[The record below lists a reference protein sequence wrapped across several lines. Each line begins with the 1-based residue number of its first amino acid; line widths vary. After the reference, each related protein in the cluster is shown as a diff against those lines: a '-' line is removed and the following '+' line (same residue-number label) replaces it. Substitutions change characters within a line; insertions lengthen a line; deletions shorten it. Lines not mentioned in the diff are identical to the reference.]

1 MIDWHSHI
9 LPGMDDGSRDVAES
23 LALLKML
30 REQGV
35 RTVVATPH
43 FYANDESVE
52 SFLKRRKESYER
64 LMAQVPQDAPK
75 ILLGAEVRYY
85 PGIGRMEELSRL
97 CIEGSKVLLL
107 EMTMSKWTQYSVREL
122 IELAGTRDV
131 QLVMAHI
138 ERYMSLQSDSV
149 WEQLL
154 ENGVL
159 MQVNT
164 EFFTQFGSKHK
175 AIRYLESGRVQL
187 LGSDCHNTKSR
198 PPLFDKAG
206 KLICKKLGDEFIS
219 QLNEFGY
226 SVLAKN

>member
-64 LMAQVPQDAPK
+64 LMEQVPQDAPE

-85 PGIGRMEELSRL
+85 PGIGRMEELGRL
-97 CIEGSKVLLL
+97 RIEGSKVLLL
-107 EMTMSKWTQYSVREL
+107 EMPMSKWTQYSVREL

-138 ERYMSLQSDSV
+138 ERYMALQSASV

-154 ENGVL
+154 ESGVL

-198 PPLFDKAG
+198 PPLFNKAE
-206 KLICKKLGDEFIS
+206 KLILKKLGEDFIS

>member
-23 LALLKML
+23 LTLLEML
-30 REQGV
+30 KEQGID
-35 RTVVATPH
+35 TVVATPH

-52 SFLKRRKESYER
+52 SFLKRRRESYER
-64 LMAQVPQDAPK
+64 LIPQVPQNAPE

-85 PGIGRMEELSRL
+85 PGIGRMAELNSLR
-97 CIEGSKVLLL
+97 IEGSRVLLL
-107 EMTMSKWTQYSVREL
+107 EMPMSRWTQYSVREL

-131 QLVMAHI
+131 KLVLAHI
-138 ERYMSLQSDSV
+138 ERYLSFQSSSV

-154 ENGVL
+154 ESGIL

-175 AIRYLESGRVQL
+175 AIRYLEGGRVQL

-198 PPLFDKAG
+198 PPLFDKAV
-206 KLICKKLGDEFIS
+206 KLISKKLGDEFIS
-219 QLNEFGY
+219 ELNEYGD
-226 SVLAKN
+226 SVLAKT